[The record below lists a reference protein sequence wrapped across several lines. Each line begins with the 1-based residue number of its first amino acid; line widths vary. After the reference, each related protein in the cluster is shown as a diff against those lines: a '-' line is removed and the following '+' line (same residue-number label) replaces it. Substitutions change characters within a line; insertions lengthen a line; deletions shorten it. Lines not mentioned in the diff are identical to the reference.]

1 MKKTRRMYKLRKLG
15 LFVFLKLP
23 APKKKTAATPK
34 PKQYRTRTERKP
46 VLFYEKGDLNVI
58 EAKQQRDIT
67 IEDPQPFD
75 GTAKRD
81 AVDGWGEFVDDP
93 ELYAAAIC
101 IVPTN
106 DGPRKKY
113 RMMIRPSVLKAKQK
127 RVANLLR
134 DIERD
139 DAKAAKRRVRMTLYA
154 MGKL

>member
-1 MKKTRRMYKLRKLG
+1 MKKTRRMYRLRKLG

-23 APKKKTAATPK
+23 APKKKKTAAPTAM
-34 PKQYRTRTERKP
+34 PKQYRTERKP
-46 VLFYEKGDLNVI
+46 VLFHSNTTMSVI
-58 EAKQQRDIT
+58 ELKQRDIPH
-67 IEDPQPFD
+67 EDPQPFD

-81 AVDGWGEFVDDP
+81 STDGWVEFDDNP
-93 ELYAAAIC
+93 ELFAAGIC

-106 DGPRKKY
+106 EGPRRLY
-113 RMMIRPSVLKAKQK
+113 RMRIRPSVLAAKRK

-134 DIERD
+134 DVHRD